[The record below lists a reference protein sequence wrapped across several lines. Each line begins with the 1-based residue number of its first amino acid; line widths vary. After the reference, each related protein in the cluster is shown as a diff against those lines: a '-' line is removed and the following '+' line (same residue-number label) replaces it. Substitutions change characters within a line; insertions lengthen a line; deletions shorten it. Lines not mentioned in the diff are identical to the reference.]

1 MSTLMKTSKELFH
14 ERLPEILKKHGI
26 TNRLAGP
33 RIDKIALSM
42 GVGRAVADGQ
52 ILNVATEH
60 LSQIA
65 GQRAVVTKAKKAV
78 ANFRTRIGVKIGC
91 RVTLRGERMWSFLD
105 KLINIAVP
113 RIKDFR
119 GLSPKGFDGRG
130 NYNMGLREQALFH
143 EVTLEKLEHNQGLN
157 ITICIGNSTDTISF
171 EVLKA
176 LNMPFR
182 ELKAEDEAK
191 PKPAKPAPASANA
204 GATPAAKAP
213 AAPKAA
219 APAPA
224 PKPAK

>member
-1 MSTLMKTSKELFH
+1 MPTLMKTSKELYQ

-26 TNRLAGP
+26 ANALAGP
-33 RIDKIALSM
+33 RIEKIALSM

-52 ILNVATEH
+52 ILNVATDH
-60 LSQIA
+60 LSAIA

-91 RVTLRGERMWSFLD
+91 RVTLRGERMWAFLD
-105 KLINIAVP
+105 KLINLAVP

-130 NYNMGLREQALFH
+130 NYNLGLREQALFH

-157 ITICIGNSTDTISF
+157 ITICIANSTDAMSYDL
-171 EVLKA
+171 LKA

-182 ELKAEDEAK
+182 EQKADAAATPKASGPASASGAAK
-191 PKPAKPAPASANA
+191 PAPSTASTPAPSPKPAK
-204 GATPAAKAP
+204 
-213 AAPKAA
+213 
-219 APAPA
+219 
-224 PKPAK
+224 